1 MQRFRVSEDSMRP
14 TLVPGDEFVATRSR
28 TAVVGDVVAL
38 PHPGRP
44 DFWLVKRLTAGP
56 GDEFAGAG
64 RLEPGQAWVNSDN
77 PAPGTTDSS
86 SFGPAPLASMWPM
99 VTHLDVGTFIEAV
112 DLLAGE
118 EPAFAEVVDEH
129 GPPPF
134 WRRPEGFPTL
144 VWLIMEQQ
152 VSLESGAAMYRRL
165 HGLLGAIT
173 PEAVAAALPAE
184 LRGIG
189 VTRQKTEYLLV
200 LARSIL
206 SGELE
211 LGVLGEETFDEARRA
226 LLSVRGIGPWT
237 ADAYLLSALRFPD
250 VFPVGD
256 RALQVGTT
264 EVLGLSAVPRPDE
277 LELLAL
283 PWRPIRAAAARI
295 IWHSYLRRRGRV
307 EPPDPTG
314 GHFGHTPLAPA

>member
-14 TLVPGDEFVATRSR
+14 ALVPGDEFVATRSR

-38 PHPGRP
+38 PHPSRP
-44 DFWLVKRLTAGP
+44 NFWLVKRLTAGP
-56 GDEFAGAG
+56 GAEVAGTG
-64 RLEPGQAWVNSDN
+64 RLEPGQAWVISDN
-77 PAPGTTDSS
+77 PAPGATDSS
-86 SFGPAPLASMWPM
+86 SFGPVPLASMWPM
-99 VTHLDVGTFIEAV
+99 VTHLDEGTFLEAV
-112 DLLAGE
+112 ELLAGE
-118 EPAFAEVVDEH
+118 EAAFANVVDEH

-134 WRRPEGFPTL
+134 WRRPAGFPTL

-173 PEAVAAALPAE
+173 PEAVAATLPDE

-206 SGELE
+206 SGELDLNL
-211 LGVLGEETFDEARRA
+211 LGAESFDEARHA

-237 ADAYLLSALRFPD
+237 ADAYLLSALCFPD

-256 RALQVGTT
+256 RALQVGTA
-264 EVLGLSAVPRPDE
+264 EVLGLSAVPGPEE

-314 GHFGHTPLAPA
+314 GHLGHTPLAPA

>member
-14 TLVPGDEFVATRSR
+14 ALVPGDEFVATRSR

-38 PHPGRP
+38 PHPSRP

-56 GDEFAGAG
+56 GDEIAGTG
-64 RLEPGQAWVNSDN
+64 RLEPGQAWVSSDN
-77 PAPGTTDSS
+77 PAPGVSDSS
-86 SFGPAPLASMWPM
+86 SFGPVPLASMWPM
-99 VTHLDVGTFIEAV
+99 VTHLDQGTFLEAV

-118 EPAFAEVVDEH
+118 EPAFANVVDEH

-134 WRRPEGFPTL
+134 WLRPAGFPTL

-173 PEAVAAALPAE
+173 PEAVAATLPDE

-200 LARSIL
+200 LASSIM
-206 SGELE
+206 SGELD
-211 LGVLGEETFDEARRA
+211 LNLLGEESFDEARQA

-256 RALQVGTT
+256 RALQVGTA
-264 EVLGLSAVPRPDE
+264 EVLGLSAVPGPEE